1 MTQTGLM
8 DKGTGWLNGYKNK
21 IHTYAVSRRP
31 TSDLGTHVDSV
42 RMKKG
47 FSYKWK

>member
-21 IHTYAVSRRP
+21 IHTYAVSRDP
-31 TSDLGTHVDSV
+31 LQTYGHTQAESEGLEKDIP
-42 RMKKG
+42 
-47 FSYKWK
+47 